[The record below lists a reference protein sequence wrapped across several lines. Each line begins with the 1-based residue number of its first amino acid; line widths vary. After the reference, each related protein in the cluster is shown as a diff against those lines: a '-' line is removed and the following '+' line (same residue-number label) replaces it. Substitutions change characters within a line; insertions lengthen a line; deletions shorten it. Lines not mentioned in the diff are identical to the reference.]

1 MGNEYLSLLVVS
13 LIAFLM
19 PYLAARVKIPVIVGE
34 ILLGVAVGFINVALE
49 WATGTTFLE
58 FEPGTPIYFLS
69 EMGIIFLLFL
79 VGLEVDFTLLRERG
93 PLPFATNVAMFMAT
107 LVLALGA
114 TWAIGIESP
123 MFMAL
128 VLATTSIGVVMPVIR
143 ETGISRTRFGQ
154 DIILVA
160 IIADFATMMLLPIV
174 IGVESGSGVWLSVM
188 MVPVVLLTFL
198 LLYFLGGQIMWRW
211 PAALGRLFKPDD
223 PHETGVRA
231 SFVLIMVFVVLSEVL
246 GTEAILGAFLAGAA
260 ISFMFRGS
268 GALESKLFGLGWGFL
283 IPIFFVQV
291 GVQFTYYVSEPGGL
305 GGLWLVP
312 ILVVIAYVVKVAPS
326 LLHATE
332 HGLLGS
338 VSMGVLVSGG
348 LSLAIAAAQ
357 IGLSSAVISE
367 ATSAAIIL
375 FSLVMAILSPIA
387 FRWLLAR
394 MDEADGAG
402 AATPDEEEV
411 VVVVPGSR
419 PPPKVRAGRV
429 DDGTNGRHR
438 RQGERS

>member
-1 MGNEYLSLLVVS
+1 MGDEYISLLVASV
-13 LIAFLM
+13 IAFLM
-19 PYLAARVKIPVIVGE
+19 PYLATRAKIPVIVGE
-34 ILLGVAVGFINVALE
+34 ILLGVAVGFVNVVVDWL
-49 WATGTTFLE
+49 TGTTFLE
-58 FEPGTPIYFLS
+58 FESGTPVYFLS

-79 VGLEVDFTLLRERG
+79 VGLEVDFNMLRERG
-93 PLPFATNVAMFMAT
+93 PLPLATNVTMFMAT

-123 MFMAL
+123 VFMAL
-128 VLATTSIGVVMPVIR
+128 VLATTSLGIVMPVVR
-143 ETGISRTRFGQ
+143 EAGISRTRFGQ
-154 DIILVA
+154 DILLLA
-160 IIADFATMMLLPIV
+160 IIADFATMMLLPVV
-174 IGVESGSGVWLSVM
+174 IGLESGSGVWLGAM
-188 MVPVVLLTFL
+188 MVPVVLFTFL

-211 PAALGRLFKPDD
+211 PAALSRLFKPDD

-283 IPIFFVQV
+283 IPLFFVRV
-291 GVQFTYYVSEPGGL
+291 GVHFTYYVSDPGGL
-305 GGLWLVP
+305 DGLWLVP
-312 ILVVIAYVVKVAPS
+312 ILIAIAYVVKVAPS

-338 VSMGVLVSGG
+338 VSMGVLMSGG

-357 IGLSSAVISE
+357 IGLDSEVISE

-375 FSLVMAILSPIA
+375 FSLIMAIVSPIA
-387 FRWLLAR
+387 FRWLHTKVR
-394 MDEADGAG
+394 EVDGMSAHLSE
-402 AATPDEEEV
+402 EEEV

-419 PPPKVRAGRV
+419 PLHGEESGCV
-429 DDGTNGRHR
+429 DDESRDGKRGHR
-438 RQGERS
+438 ERS

>member
-1 MGNEYLSLLVVS
+1 MENEYLSLLVASV
-13 LIAFLM
+13 IAFLM
-19 PYLAARVKIPVIVGE
+19 PYLATRAKIPVIVGE
-34 ILLGVAVGFINVALE
+34 ILLGVAVGFINVAVDLT
-49 WATGTTFLE
+49 TGTTFLE
-58 FEPGTPIYFLS
+58 FESGTPVYFLS

-79 VGLEVDFTLLRERG
+79 VGLEVDFNMLRERG
-93 PLPFATNVAMFMAT
+93 PLPLATNVTMFMAT

-123 MFMAL
+123 VFMAL
-128 VLATTSIGVVMPVIR
+128 VLATTSFGVVMPVVR
-143 ETGISRTRFGQ
+143 EAGISRSRFGQ

-174 IGVESGSGVWLSVM
+174 IGVESGSGVWLGAM

-198 LLYFLGGQIMWRW
+198 LLYFLGGQFMWRW

-231 SFVLIMVFVVLSEVL
+231 SILLIMVFVVLSEVL
-246 GTEAILGAFLAGAA
+246 GTAAILGAFLAGAA

-283 IPIFFVQV
+283 IPLFFVRV
-291 GVQFTYYVSEPGGL
+291 GVQFTYYVSDPGGL
-305 GGLWLVP
+305 DGLWLVP
-312 ILVVIAYVVKVAPS
+312 VLVLIAYGVKVAPS

-338 VSMGVLVSGG
+338 VTMGVLVSGG

-357 IGLSSAVISE
+357 IGLDSEVISE

-375 FSLVMAILSPIA
+375 FSLVMAVLSPIA
-387 FRWLLAR
+387 FRWLFAKVR
-394 MDEADGAG
+394 EADGVHAAG
-402 AATPDEEEV
+402 SDKEKV

-419 PPPKVRAGRV
+419 PPQTAKAGRV
-429 DDGTNGRHR
+429 SDGSSDGKMGQR
-438 RQGERS
+438 ERS